1 MVIVTESRILAF
13 ALSLSQEYQNKPILL
28 NTVIEQ
34 LGIFL
39 LSSPFENNVP
49 DHPLV
54 SISND
59 GL

>member
-1 MVIVTESRILAF
+1 MVTVTESRILAF
-13 ALSLSQEYQNKPILL
+13 ALSLSQEYQSKPLLL

-39 LSSPFENNVP
+39 LSSPFESNVP

-54 SISND
+54 SISSA